1 MVKIL
6 MGLGR
11 TGFQDW
17 WIQRL
22 SAVYMLLFWVA
33 LEGYYYFG
41 MEANY
46 ETWSALFSCS
56 LTQWFTLLFVVA
68 ILAHAWIGLWTVT
81 TDYIKVTFLRLVV
94 QSLINLILVTEFV
107 WSVKILF
114 F

>member
-6 MGLGR
+6 MGFGR

-22 SAVYMLLFWVA
+22 TAVYMLVFWVA
-33 LEGYYYFG
+33 LEAYYYLG
-41 MEANY
+41 MEHSY
-46 ETWSALFSCS
+46 ESWQALFSCS
-56 LTQWFTLLFVVA
+56 ITRWFTLLFIVSV
-68 ILAHAWIGLWTVT
+68 LAHAWIGLWTVT
-81 TDYIKVTFLRLVV
+81 TDYIKVTFLRILA
-94 QSLINLILVTEFV
+94 QSLINLILVTEFI